1 MMLLRDLL
9 IGLDACDEAILWAG
23 QRRVSRASWIAS
35 ERGDWLLWLVATLG
49 VDQRLVVLAA
59 CDCAREALSQ
69 VPAGDD
75 LPRLAIEAAEA
86 WTRGEVSGAVVREA
100 ATVCY
105 AAEYTSYAGTCDAA
119 CAAAARTAYAYASE
133 HDYDYGYN
141 GAYAAACA
149 ASTVANAD
157 GAVAYGAA
165 RGGSL
170 RCGAHIVRDR
180 IPWDLVA
187 DAIEVLPR
195 EPIRARLARHH
206 ALRVEGA

>member
-105 AAEYTSYAGTCDAA
+105 AAEYTSYAGAGRSGTGCVA
-119 CAAAARTAYAYASE
+119 
-133 HDYDYGYN
+133 G
-141 GAYAAACA
+141 AAACA

-170 RCGAHIVRDR
+170 RRGAHIVRDR

-195 EPIRARLARHH
+195 APIRAAVARH
-206 ALRVEGA
+206 ALLRRPIE